1 MDTGPIWELVLYR
14 AVKELGFTSLRRNLT
29 YFVSPEAY
37 ENCGSFLS
45 SFKRKTTSASVVAE
59 LYNFIRG
66 TLPTGQRQLWKQVY
80 EEFENMDM
88 DEDVVRLLGMDA
100 ELVTKYGPTDVSLLE
115 IARRNLT
122 QRPVILT
129 LDNPFHA
136 ECKKAQIS
144 AELLIEVCNP
154 II

>member
-1 MDTGPIWELVLYR
+1 
-14 AVKELGFTSLRRNLT
+14 
-29 YFVSPEAY
+29 VSPEAY
-37 ENCGSFLS
+37 GSFLS

-66 TLPTGQRQLWKQVY
+66 TLPAGQRQLWKQVY

-88 DEDVVRLLGMDA
+88 DEDIVKLLGMDA
-100 ELVTKYGPTDVSLLE
+100 DLVTKYGPTDVSLLE

-129 LDNPFHA
+129 LDSLFHA

-144 AELLIEVCNP
+144 SELLIEVCNP
-154 II
+154 IN